1 MDHILKKYGWVAFG
15 AFVFLLGLQLFILSV
30 LYSTEREKYVFQLS
44 DILRRSIYELN
55 ANKLILDESS
65 LNYIGCGKQDK
76 HIIIVKQGHIFR
88 IPIIEKMG
96 QKEMTSIGLYDLRD
110 SMQWNLE
117 ALNSIFQKKLK
128 ATALTTSIRWVK
140 KDTLGRVLEVF
151 GDHTSSF
158 LFGMKATPIQL
169 GLLDKHLLESD
180 FDFSLTCFAL
190 KNWDRLFTILCLLL
204 ISGCCIATLY
214 HSIKTEKRAGIYRE
228 QFTHTLVHDL
238 KTPVQVIKKDEY
250 LLRRYLPESIEGR
263 TLKLVDTMKED
274 LEVLSQKI
282 DTLLTTMI
290 TADGFKINVKVFELN
305 VLLEKLIQLHRK
317 IASTNKEIIYHL
329 IPSPDVNF
337 IRADPNHLYEALSN
351 LLENAEKYSGEQVK
365 ITIEYRKIKS
375 GIQISVK
382 DNGWG
387 MNEENKRYIFEKNY
401 RINEGNGVKGFGL
414 GLYYVEMVVHAHKG
428 KMDVQSEIG
437 KGSDFIIT
445 LPQKWK

>member
-1 MDHILKKYGWVAFG
+1 
-15 AFVFLLGLQLFILSV
+15 
-30 LYSTEREKYVFQLS
+30 
-44 DILRRSIYELN
+44 
-55 ANKLILDESS
+55 
-65 LNYIGCGKQDK
+65 
-76 HIIIVKQGHIFR
+76 
-88 IPIIEKMG
+88 
-96 QKEMTSIGLYDLRD
+96 
-110 SMQWNLE
+110 WNLE

-128 ATALTTSIRWVK
+128 DANLTTSIRWVK

-158 LFGMKATPIQL
+158 LFGMQATPIQL

-387 MNEENKRYIFEKNY
+387 INEENKRYIFEKNY